1 MRLTGNSRLCR
12 LLPAGDRERWAPP
25 YGCPTITSLICMTGF
40 RSV

>member
-1 MRLTGNSRLCR
+1 MTMANSSIPLR
-12 LLPAGDRERWAPP
+12 AAADVARWAPP